1 MGTTQFDSV
10 LARKLNTFLALSAD
24 ELKCLAEM
32 QSTPLKVKRGKQ
44 LTQEGQTG
52 HKAFVLQ
59 AGWACSYKDLPNGR
73 RQIISFPIAGDC
85 VGLRSVLLRTADHSF
100 SALTDAVVSPV
111 EGPHILECV
120 TEFPRL
126 GAALMWAASRD
137 EAMVVE
143 HLVNIGRRNAI
154 ERTAHFFMEL
164 AERLSLVGLA
174 TEAEFKCPL
183 SQFVLADALGLT
195 AIHVNRV
202 LRQLREREL
211 AHPAKGQRQN
221 SRPERAQE
229 ARGIPGRLSEFAR
242 LGAREQPSRKMARA
256 LIHVRGRQTFLPL
269 SRPRRGEYT
278 RSLCALR

>member
-1 MGTTQFDSV
+1 MVDAHPGSV
-10 LARKLNTFLALSAD
+10 LARKLNTFLALSPD
-24 ELKCLAEM
+24 ELNCLAEM

-44 LTQEGQTG
+44 LTQEGQTE
-52 HKAFVLQ
+52 HKVFVLQ
-59 AGWACSYKDLPNGR
+59 AGWACSYKDLSGGS

-111 EGPHILECV
+111 EGTRILRCI

-143 HLVNIGRRNAI
+143 HLVNLGRRNAV

-174 TEAEFKCPL
+174 TEAEFPCPL
-183 SQFVLADALGLT
+183 SQSVLADALGLT
-195 AIHVNRV
+195 SIHVNRV
-202 LRQLREREL
+202 LRQLRELKLLTMKQRTVHIHDLSGLRKL
-211 AHPAKGQRQN
+211 AGFQGGYLN
-221 SRPERAQE
+221 
-229 ARGIPGRLSEFAR
+229 ARD
-242 LGAREQPSRKMARA
+242 
-256 LIHVRGRQTFLPL
+256 
-269 SRPRRGEYT
+269 
-278 RSLCALR
+278 

>member
-1 MGTTQFDSV
+1 MDNPQVGSSI
-10 LARKLNTFLALSAD
+10 LAKKLSTFLQLSPQ

-32 QSTPLKVKRGKQ
+32 QSVQLKVKRGKQ
-44 LTQEGQTG
+44 LTLEGQTG

-59 AGWACSYKDLPNGR
+59 AGWACSYKDLANGK

-100 SALTDAVVSPV
+100 SALTNAVVSPV
-111 EGPHILECV
+111 EGSHILKCI

-126 GAALMWAASRD
+126 GAALLWAASRD

-143 HLVNIGRRNAI
+143 HLVNVGRRTAL

-164 AERLSLVGLA
+164 AERLNLVGLA

-195 AIHVNRV
+195 AIHINRV
-202 LRQLREREL
+202 LRQLRERDVLTLQKGTVKIHDLHGLREL
-211 AHPAKGQRQN
+211 AGFQGGYLN
-221 SRPERAQE
+221 SRD
-229 ARGIPGRLSEFAR
+229 
-242 LGAREQPSRKMARA
+242 
-256 LIHVRGRQTFLPL
+256 
-269 SRPRRGEYT
+269 
-278 RSLCALR
+278 

>member
-1 MGTTQFDSV
+1 MGNPQFDGI
-10 LARKLNTFLALSAD
+10 LARKLSTFLPLSGD
-24 ELKCLAEM
+24 ELKSLAKM
-32 QSTPLKVKRGKQ
+32 QSTALNVRRGRQ

-59 AGWACSYKDLPNGR
+59 VGWACSYKDLPDGR

-111 EGPHILECV
+111 EGSRILDCI
-120 TEFPRL
+120 TEFPRI

-202 LRQLREREL
+202 LRQLREQGLLTLRKGNVKIHDLNRLRKL
-211 AHPAKGQRQN
+211 AGFQGGYLN
-221 SRPERAQE
+221 SRD
-229 ARGIPGRLSEFAR
+229 
-242 LGAREQPSRKMARA
+242 
-256 LIHVRGRQTFLPL
+256 
-269 SRPRRGEYT
+269 
-278 RSLCALR
+278 

>member
-1 MGTTQFDSV
+1 VNTAQFGGI
-10 LARKLNTFLALSAD
+10 LAKKLNAFLPLTAY
-24 ELKCLAEM
+24 ELNALAEM
-32 QSTPLKVKRGKQ
+32 QSAPVTVKRGKQ
-44 LTQEGQTG
+44 LIQEGQTG

-59 AGWACSYKDLPNGR
+59 AGWACSYKGLPNGD

-85 VGLRSVLLRTADHSF
+85 VGLRSVLLKTADHSF

-111 EGPHILECV
+111 ESTHLMKCI

-143 HLVNIGRRNAI
+143 HLVSVGRRSGL

-164 AERLSLVGLA
+164 AERLNLVGLA

-183 SQFVLADALGLT
+183 SQYVLADALGLT

-202 LRQLREREL
+202 MRQLRERGLLTLKGGTVEIRDLKGLRKL
-211 AHPAKGQRQN
+211 AGFHGGYLN
-221 SRPERAQE
+221 SRD
-229 ARGIPGRLSEFAR
+229 
-242 LGAREQPSRKMARA
+242 
-256 LIHVRGRQTFLPL
+256 
-269 SRPRRGEYT
+269 
-278 RSLCALR
+278 